1 MSNFWGLLA
10 DFLMRFVRVFLH
22 DAPDLHQKNKRV
34 LYFLHQTCTNIGF
47 LSIFRYAKKRQHLT
61 TAVSLLIGF
70 DRFFCWLLFNLII
83 KVPVINVRQPASR
96 P

>member
-34 LYFLHQTCTNIGF
+34 LYFSHQTCTNIGF
-47 LSIFRYAKKRQHLT
+47 
-61 TAVSLLIGF
+61 
-70 DRFFCWLLFNLII
+70 
-83 KVPVINVRQPASR
+83 
-96 P
+96 